1 MTRRDGDGTTRANG
15 DDRAR
20 HEPPA
25 RPAEADGP
33 AAAPRERDGGAR
45 TEPRAG
51 RPGAAHGEM
60 PAGAHRWTPA
70 DGPRPGPESEAGA
83 GAGHR
88 EGRGPLGAPGLGE
101 GGVRPVLDP
110 LAAVRRPDDP
120 ACDVY
125 LTGPVFLDIVFTGLD
140 SAPVRG
146 TESWARGMGSS
157 PGGVANMA
165 TALAR
170 LGLRTS
176 LAAAF
181 GDDMYGDYCRD
192 ALDRGE
198 GIDLSLSRTVPGW
211 HSPVTVSMAYEGE
224 RTMVSHG
231 HEAPPTRAGAAEG
244 AFDGEPAPECPPP
257 ARACVASLVPGSR
270 EEWIAHAARRGSRIF
285 ADVGWDVTGRWDPA
299 DLADLEHCEA
309 FLPNAV
315 EAMRYTRTDCPR
327 AAARAL
333 AEKVPVAV
341 VTLGAE
347 GAYAVDGRTGE
358 SAEVPAIAVEA
369 LDPTGA
375 GDVFVAGFITGTL
388 AGWPLA
394 DRLAFA
400 GLTAALSVQEF
411 GGSLSAPGWVEIAAW
426 WQHVRA
432 FDDQSLVAGQGSALR
447 RYAFLD
453 GLLPSA
459 PRPWPLRR
467 AVPTIGFR
475 QS

>member
-1 MTRRDGDGTTRANG
+1 MD
-15 DDRAR
+15 
-20 HEPPA
+20 
-25 RPAEADGP
+25 
-33 AAAPRERDGGAR
+33 
-45 TEPRAG
+45 
-51 RPGAAHGEM
+51 
-60 PAGAHRWTPA
+60 
-70 DGPRPGPESEAGA
+70 
-83 GAGHR
+83 
-88 EGRGPLGAPGLGE
+88 PLGALRAPE
-101 GGVRPVLDP
+101 DP
-110 LAAVRRPDDP
+110 D
-120 ACDVY
+120 CDVF
-125 LTGPVFLDIVFTGLD
+125 LTGTVFLDIIFTGLD

-181 GDDMYGDYCRD
+181 GDDHYGEYCWD
-192 ALDRGE
+192 ALEQGE

-231 HEAPPTRAGAAEG
+231 HEAPSP
-244 AFDGEPAPECPPP
+244 AFG
-257 ARACVASLVPGSR
+257 ARAPGPDGHGPFPDAPPRARAAIASLTPGR
-270 EEWIAHAARRGSRIF
+270 PEAWVAAAARRGARVF
-285 ADVGWDVTGRWDPA
+285 ADVGWDDSGRWD
-299 DLADLEHCEA
+299 LAALDLEHCEA
-309 FLPNAV
+309 FLPNAG

-333 AEKVPVAV
+333 ADRVPIAV
-341 VTLGAE
+341 VTMGPE
-347 GAYAVDGRTGE
+347 GSYAVDGRTGE
-358 SAEVPAIAVEA
+358 TADVPAIAVEA

-375 GDVFVAGFITGTL
+375 GDVYMAGFVTGTL

-411 GGSLSAPGWVEIAAW
+411 GGSLSAPGWPEVAAW
-426 WQHVRA
+426 WR
-432 FDDQSLVAGQGSALR
+432 GQPDPPA

-453 GLLPSA
+453 ALLPPQA
-459 PRPWPLRR
+459 GPAADRRR

-475 QS
+475 NPA

>member
-1 MTRRDGDGTTRANG
+1 MTD
-15 DDRAR
+15 
-20 HEPPA
+20 
-25 RPAEADGP
+25 
-33 AAAPRERDGGAR
+33 RERERR
-45 TEPRAG
+45 T
-51 RPGAAHGEM
+51 
-60 PAGAHRWTPA
+60 
-70 DGPRPGPESEAGA
+70 DVD
-83 GAGHR
+83 
-88 EGRGPLGAPGLGE
+88 PLGCLREPT
-101 GGVRPVLDP
+101 DP
-110 LAAVRRPDDP
+110 D
-120 ACDVY
+120 CDVF
-125 LTGPVFLDIVFTGLD
+125 LTGTVFLDIIFTGLD

-181 GDDMYGDYCRD
+181 GDDHYGEYCWD
-192 ALDRGE
+192 ALEQGE

-231 HEAPPTRAGAAEG
+231 HAAPPLDGTLPAG
-244 AFDGEPAPECPPP
+244 PP
-257 ARACVASLVPGSR
+257 AYPPHARAAVASLVPGRS
-270 EEWIAHAARRGSRIF
+270 EEWVARAARGGAKVF
-285 ADVGWDVTGRWDPA
+285 ADVGWDDTGRWD
-299 DLADLEHCEA
+299 LAGLTDLEHCEA
-309 FLPNAV
+309 FLPNAA

-333 AEKVPVAV
+333 ADKVRYAV
-341 VTLGAE
+341 VTLGSE
-347 GAYAVDGRTGE
+347 GAYAVDGATGE
-358 SAEVPAIAVEA
+358 TAEVPAIRVSA

-375 GDVFVAGFITGTL
+375 GDVFVAGFVTGTL

-411 GGSLSAPGWVEIAAW
+411 GGSLSAPTWGEIAAW
-426 WQHVRA
+426 WQHV
-432 FDDQSLVAGQGSALR
+432 QGHEGQDPAALR
-447 RYAFLD
+447 DRYAFLER
-453 GLLPSA
+453 LLPVRA
-459 PRPWPLRR
+459 RPWPLRR

-475 QS
+475 PAPAP

>member
-1 MTRRDGDGTTRANG
+1 MTSRDS
-15 DDRAR
+15 
-20 HEPPA
+20 
-25 RPAEADGP
+25 
-33 AAAPRERDGGAR
+33 R
-45 TEPRAG
+45 TS
-51 RPGAAHGEM
+51 RPGALHAL
-60 PAGAHRWTPA
+60 
-70 DGPRPGPESEAGA
+70 DD
-83 GAGHR
+83 
-88 EGRGPLGAPGLGE
+88 
-101 GGVRPVLDP
+101 LDP
-110 LAAVRRPDDP
+110 LGPLRDP
-120 ACDVY
+120 QEPGCDVF
-125 LTGPVFLDIVFTGLD
+125 LTGTVFLDIIFTGLD

-181 GDDMYGDYCRD
+181 GDDHYGEYCWD
-192 ALDRGE
+192 ALAQGE
-198 GIDLSLSRTVPGW
+198 GIDLSMSRTVQGW

-231 HEAPPTRAGAAEG
+231 HEAPPPAGPGPFPWCPPRTRAA
-244 AFDGEPAPECPPP
+244 
-257 ARACVASLVPGSR
+257 VASLAADRR
-270 EEWIAHAARRGSRIF
+270 EDWIGEAARRGSRIF
-285 ADVGWDVTGRWDPA
+285 ADVGWDDTGRWE
-299 DLADLEHCEA
+299 LGSLTDLEHCEA
-309 FLPNAV
+309 FLPNAG

-341 VTLGAE
+341 VTMGSE
-347 GAYAVDGRTGE
+347 GSYAVDSRTGE
-358 SAEVPAIAVEA
+358 TAEAPAITVDA

-375 GDVFVAGFITGTL
+375 GDVYVAGFVTGSL

-411 GGSLSAPGWVEIAAW
+411 GGSLSAPGWSEVAHW
-426 WQHVRA
+426 WRTA
-432 FDDQSLVAGQGSALR
+432 PEELR
-447 RYAFLD
+447 GRYAFLD
-453 GLLPSA
+453 ALVPPGAGPCS
-459 PRPWPLRR
+459 RRR

-475 QS
+475 TS